1 MNSNDPRSYSE
12 LLGEL
17 ESTVGSAQMNLVR
30 AVNREM
36 TKLYWNIGRS
46 IVQREEF
53 ESWEGGLV
61 DSVSKDLQVRH
72 PGSTAFSAE
81 NVQRMRRFFL
91 AYTRDYGQTV
101 AGHEMDSVNLPE
113 VLTGLPWRHNTLLV
127 ETVQDPAERLWY
139 AETAVESGWSLEVL
153 QREIRKGRYRQ
164 PDEIAAPAPVP
175 SPDLAREMMTDA
187 LTAEFLHLTFR

>member
-17 ESTVGSAQMNLVR
+17 ESAVGSAQSSLVH
-30 AVNREM
+30 AVNRAVI
-36 TKLYWNIGRS
+36 KLYWDIGRS

-61 DSVSKDLQVRH
+61 DSISRDLQVRH
-72 PGSTAFSAE
+72 PGSMAFSAE

-101 AGHEMDSVNLPE
+101 AGLEMDGVNLPE
-113 VLTGLPWRHNTLLV
+113 VLTGLPWRHNNLLV
-127 ETVQDPAERLWY
+127 EIVQDPAERLWY
-139 AETAVESGWSLEVL
+139 AQTAVESGWSLEVL
-153 QREIRKGRYRQ
+153 EHEIRQGRYRQ
-164 PDEIAAPAPVP
+164 PGKIAAPAPVP
-175 SPDLAREMMTDA
+175 SPDLTREMMTDP
-187 LTAEFLHLTFR
+187 LTAEFLRLTFR